1 MQDKDSLIEKL
12 AAANKLRAAGVTTP
26 VSSPAISSQNSKLA
40 SNHAP
45 APPAFLTKEGA
56 ASLFGLSS
64 QSVEVPHT
72 KEPLK
77 PTTVVPAPTH
87 DELLAEIQKLELL
100 SDKKEVPEPV
110 TVMATSAETNAANLP
125 KVAQIKPSW
134 RSWLLP
140 LGVALAGIA
149 CVSVLPKSEQLPPVA
164 AKPAVIQKAV
174 VQKGEVTGAVSS
186 PTIAKSTVEPS
197 AVLPSMP
204 AAMPVTAA
212 ATTVVAATP
221 ASAVV
226 PEVITP
232 PTVLA
237 RPNEPVAVKVTATP
251 STKSPALAKRQ
262 AEEAILSAKKIVPAS
277 QVAPK
282 VNKNS
287 TDKSQQ
293 ADRKVTHNT
302 SSNHLDLPKVPVVAV
317 AAVPAAVLAP
327 VISAPKAIAKG
338 PDQCAG
344 LSGMAADQCRQCH
357 DFSFIRRLSCEGQI
371 RVKYCEGRE
380 GMIRE
385 CPVQVDKRH

>member
-12 AAANKLRAAGVTTP
+12 AAANKLRGAGVSTP
-26 VSSPAISSQNSKLA
+26 ASTSAVSSQTSKLA

-64 QSVEVPHT
+64 QPVDVQHT

-77 PTTVVPAPTH
+77 PTTVAPAPTH

-174 VQKGEVTGAVSS
+174 AHKGEVTGAVSS
-186 PTIAKSTVEPS
+186 PTIAKSKVEPS
-197 AVLPSMP
+197 AVLP
-204 AAMPVTAA
+204 AMSATTAA

-287 TDKSQQ
+287 TDKTQQ
-293 ADRKVTHNT
+293 ADRKVTHST

-317 AAVPAAVLAP
+317 AAMPAAMLAP
-327 VISAPKAIAKG
+327 VIAAPKAVAKG

-385 CPVQVDKRH
+385 CPIQVDKRH